1 PGAVSRSVP
10 STPPVELMYESRV
23 GRPRLQ
29 TSVRFV
35 LDTEHVFDRVPNK
48 RSPRTRRQKPSGP
61 DREEGEDNGQNQ
73 PAVRPAVTASRGR
86 SRRLPPDRR
95 GGGRRRDAAG
105 AAGRARGAV
114 RWHPVGDRRRAHGAG
129 WRRPGHDRRHH
140 AHHGDGQQLPAP
152 RSGPA
157 HSPGMTARGYPG
169 AMLCPVCDAPETRV
183 IDSRPVEG
191 GRAIRR
197 RRECE
202 ACGNRFTSY
211 ERLEPRIMVLKRSGV
226 IEPFSSTKL
235 ASGISAA
242 LADRTMSGSD
252 VEAVVAQVEEAVGAL
267 GTAQVTSEEIGKIV
281 LEHLTRLDEVPY
293 LRFASVYQEFR
304 DAADFE
310 RAMAELESAE

>member
-1 PGAVSRSVP
+1 
-10 STPPVELMYESRV
+10 
-23 GRPRLQ
+23 
-29 TSVRFV
+29 
-35 LDTEHVFDRVPNK
+35 
-48 RSPRTRRQKPSGP
+48 
-61 DREEGEDNGQNQ
+61 
-73 PAVRPAVTASRGR
+73 
-86 SRRLPPDRR
+86 
-95 GGGRRRDAAG
+95 
-105 AAGRARGAV
+105 
-114 RWHPVGDRRRAHGAG
+114 
-129 WRRPGHDRRHH
+129 
-140 AHHGDGQQLPAP
+140 
-152 RSGPA
+152 
-157 HSPGMTARGYPG
+157 MTARGYPG

-183 IDSRPVEG
+183 IDSRPVEA

-281 LEHLTRLDEVPY
+281 LEHLKRLDEVAY